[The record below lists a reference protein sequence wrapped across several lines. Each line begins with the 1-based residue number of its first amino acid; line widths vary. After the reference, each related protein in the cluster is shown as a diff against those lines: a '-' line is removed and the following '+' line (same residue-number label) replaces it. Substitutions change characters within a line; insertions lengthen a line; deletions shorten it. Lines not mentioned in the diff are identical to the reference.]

1 MTCAP
6 GPPLGRAPAPVSV
19 PASRPFSRTIR
30 LKTSP
35 TERTPSQGFQSYFP
49 AMTSARPENLSDSV
63 PASLARADCVVPAR
77 AGAGLSAAAIAT
89 ADAIVFVRIVF
100 MDISCSLYGGEPTIP
115 PVHFCHDDIDCQAR
129 FSYSYFQEV
138 PVFDDLR
145 ALVEFARAGSVVGAA
160 NRLYRTPSA
169 ITRQLQ
175 RLEAA
180 VGATLLDRSVKP
192 PRLNSLGSR
201 VLEQARDLLQRTEAL
216 KSVTSTDAEPHGLL
230 RIGLSHPLAEGTLI
244 GPILALTETYA
255 RVRLRLL
262 SELTIELFRR
272 LLAGELDVAVVLLPE
287 GKTAPAPLVTN
298 VIASDRMEIV
308 QSAAGHLKADWKSL
322 GKAPWVLNPPGCP
335 LRARLIDRME
345 RDGFTPMI
353 AAEVHN
359 MHLQLAFVQSGYGVG
374 LLPSRFIVR
383 NHSIDRVK
391 VLRPP
396 SFDLHP
402 SIAIVRVGQLG
413 ALEKAVG
420 LLEHGIRQLFEAA
433 NTRKPVTRSRMRV
446 PAKRRAARPPK

>member
-1 MTCAP
+1 M
-6 GPPLGRAPAPVSV
+6 L
-19 PASRPFSRTIR
+19 
-30 LKTSP
+30 
-35 TERTPSQGFQSYFP
+35 
-49 AMTSARPENLSDSV
+49 
-63 PASLARADCVVPAR
+63 
-77 AGAGLSAAAIAT
+77 
-89 ADAIVFVRIVF
+89 
-100 MDISCSLYGGEPTIP
+100 
-115 PVHFCHDDIDCQAR
+115 
-129 FSYSYFQEV
+129 
-138 PVFDDLR
+138 DDLR
-145 ALVEFARAGSVVGAA
+145 ALVEFAQAGSIAGAA
-160 NRLYRTPSA
+160 GRLFRTPSA

-180 VGATLLDRSVKP
+180 LGAELLDRSVKP

-201 VLEQARDLLQRTEAL
+201 VLEQARDLLQRTEVL
-216 KSVTSTDAEPHGLL
+216 KSVTSSDAEPHGLL

-244 GPILALTETYA
+244 GPILALTETYP

-262 SELTIELFRR
+262 SELTSELFRR
-272 LLAGELDVAVVLLPE
+272 LLAGELEAAVVLLPE
-287 GKTAPAPLVTN
+287 GKTAPPPLLTN
-298 VIASDRMEIV
+298 IIASDRMEIV
-308 QSAAGHLKADWKSL
+308 QGAAGNVGGDWKSL
-322 GKAPWVLNPPGCP
+322 GSAPWVLNPPGCP
-335 LRARLIDRME
+335 LRASLIDRME

-374 LLPSRFIVR
+374 LLPARFIVR
-383 NHSIDRVK
+383 NHSIDTVK

-402 SIAIVRVGQLG
+402 SVAIVRVGQLG

-433 NTRKPVTRSRMRV
+433 NTRKPVTRSRRSA

>member
-1 MTCAP
+1 M
-6 GPPLGRAPAPVSV
+6 
-19 PASRPFSRTIR
+19 
-30 LKTSP
+30 
-35 TERTPSQGFQSYFP
+35 
-49 AMTSARPENLSDSV
+49 
-63 PASLARADCVVPAR
+63 
-77 AGAGLSAAAIAT
+77 
-89 ADAIVFVRIVF
+89 
-100 MDISCSLYGGEPTIP
+100 
-115 PVHFCHDDIDCQAR
+115 
-129 FSYSYFQEV
+129 
-138 PVFDDLR
+138 FDDLR
-145 ALVEFARAGSVVGAA
+145 ALVEFARAGSVAGAA
-160 NRLYRTPSA
+160 DRLYRTPSA

-180 VGATLLDRSVKP
+180 LGAELLDRSVKP

-201 VLEQARDLLQRTEAL
+201 VLEQALDLLQRTETL
-216 KSVTSTDAEPHGLL
+216 KSVASTDAEPQGLL

-244 GPILALTETYA
+244 GPILALGEKYP

-262 SELTIELFRR
+262 SELTSELFRR
-272 LLAGELDVAVVLLPE
+272 LLAGELEAAVVLLPE
-287 GKTAPAPLVTN
+287 GKTAPPPLLTN
-298 VIASDRMEIV
+298 IIASDRMEIV
-308 QSAAGHLKADWKSL
+308 QSASGNVNDDWKSL

-374 LLPSRFIVR
+374 LLPARFIVR
-383 NHSIDRVK
+383 NRSIDTVK

-433 NTRKPVTRSRMRV
+433 TTGKPVTRSRRRV
-446 PAKRRAARPPK
+446 LAKRRATRPPK